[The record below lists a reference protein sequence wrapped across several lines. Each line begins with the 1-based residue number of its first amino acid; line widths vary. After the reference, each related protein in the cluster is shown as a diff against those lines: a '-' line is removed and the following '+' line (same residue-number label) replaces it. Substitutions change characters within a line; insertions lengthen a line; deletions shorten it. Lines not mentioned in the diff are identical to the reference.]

1 MRLTDEAVRNW
12 QSDYT
17 LFARDLL
24 KVKDKSGKIVP
35 FVFNE
40 AQTYIHKNLERQKEE
55 TGKVRAIILKGR
67 QQGASTYVSGRYFH
81 KVVLNPGK
89 RAFILTHEQAA
100 TDNLF
105 DMTQRY
111 LENYPQPLR
120 PALGASNAK
129 ELQFELLDS
138 GYKVATA
145 GNKGAGRSATA
156 QLLHGSEVAYW
167 PSAQEHL
174 SGIMQTIPMEP
185 GTEII
190 LESTANGIGNVF
202 HDLWGSGAWKNIFVP
217 WFWQHEYRIF
227 DESVKLSEEDIEY
240 GQIYELDKHQLAWR
254 RYKINEMADEK
265 LFMREYP
272 ATPAEAFSVSDDESL
287 IDGRFVIKARKY
299 ESIPSGAKVLGVD
312 PARFGN
318 DRTVIMIRQGRC
330 AEVIEATKNKD
341 NMEVAGLVLNAIK
354 KYSPKAVFIDMG
366 GLGAGV
372 LDRLRELG
380 YSNIVHGVNFG
391 GKPID
396 KKKYY
401 NKRAEM
407 WGLMKEWL
415 YEPPVQIPDDDD
427 LEIDLCGLHYS
438 YDSLS
443 RLKLE
448 TKEEA
453 KKRGIKSPDIGDA
466 LALTFAMPVMDDEQ
480 VIRSSVAWQNTVPGM
495 GY

>member
-1 MRLTDEAVRNW
+1 MQVTDEWIKRW
-12 QSDYT
+12 QNDYA

-24 KVKDKSGKIVP
+24 RVKNKAGKIVP
-35 FVFNE
+35 FAFNE
-40 AQTYIHKNLERQKEE
+40 AQMYIHKNLEQQISE

-111 LENYPQPLR
+111 LENYPPALR
-120 PALGASNAK
+120 PALGASNTK
-129 ELQFELLDS
+129 ELLFDLLDS

-174 SGIMQTIPMEP
+174 SGIMQIIPMEP

-202 HDLWGSGAWKNIFVP
+202 HDLWNSGAWKQIFVP
-217 WFWQHEYRIF
+217 WFWQHEYRIY
-227 DESVKLSEEDIEY
+227 DESIQLSEDDREY
-240 GQIYELDKHQLAWR
+240 GQIYGLDDHQLAWR
-254 RYKINEMADEK
+254 RHKISEMADEK

-272 ATPAEAFSVSDDESL
+272 ATPAEAFSVSDDQSL
-287 IDGRFVIKARKY
+287 IDGRFVIKARKS
-299 ESIPSGAKVLGVD
+299 EASASGAKILGVD

-330 AEVIEATKNKD
+330 AEVVNSTKNKD
-341 NMEVAGLVLNAIK
+341 NMEVAGMVLAAIK

-366 GLGAGV
+366 GLGVGV

-380 YSNIVHGVNFG
+380 FGNIVHGVNFG

-396 KKKYY
+396 KTKYY

-415 YEPPVQIPDDDD
+415 YDQPVQIPDDDD

-438 YDSLS
+438 YDSMS

-448 TKEEA
+448 SKEDA

-466 LALTFAMPVMDDEQ
+466 LALTFAMPVREDAQFINND
-480 VIRSSVAWQNTVPGM
+480 SVWKTTVPGM
-495 GY
+495 Y